1 MGTVERDAN
10 DLEVLIVDDERLSRK
25 TLGFFVQ
32 KLGHRVLAAENG
44 VEALRLWA
52 DHAPRVVLT
61 DWSMPEMD
69 GAELC
74 RQIREKEGDEYT
86 YVIMVTSRTEEDDL
100 IAGFEAGVDDYLTK
114 PIRREELY
122 VRLKAARRL
131 LASREAL
138 RNLNATLEKKVEER
152 GLELAKAQHQLIV
165 AEKMSAIGQLA
176 AGVAHELHNPIGFVS
191 LNFQTLEEYLPIIF
205 QVLEIHKQAAL
216 APPGSE
222 EQLALLDQA
231 RRLDEESS
239 LEVISSEINSIFEQ
253 SREGFQR
260 VTTILNSM
268 RDFSRTDPRE
278 AFVHSDLNKGIRD
291 TLVVARNVYKGHAEI
306 ILELED
312 IPFVKCIPGQINQVL
327 LNLIVNAAQAL
338 AEAQKPGK
346 GLIRIR
352 SWENQGRV
360 ICTVTNNGPVI
371 PESVRDSLFNPFFT
385 TKPPGKG
392 TGLGLSISHDIIVRK
407 HGGTLSFTSDENE
420 GTTFRIV
427 LPIHTPIH
435 RPIHRSA
442 PSEVRHE

>member
-1 MGTVERDAN
+1 MRTAEANAQDAS
-10 DLEVLIVDDERLSRK
+10 DMKVLVVDDERLSRK

-32 KLGHRVLAAENG
+32 KLGHRVLSAENG

-52 DHAPRVVLT
+52 DHAPQVVLT

-74 RQIREKEGDEYT
+74 RQIRAQAGDEYT
-86 YVIMVTSRTEEDDL
+86 YVIMVTSRTQEDDL

-122 VRLKAARRL
+122 VRLKAAQRL

-138 RNLNATLEKKVEER
+138 RNLNETLEKKVEER

-191 LNFQTLEEYLPIIF
+191 MNFQALEEYLPVIF
-205 QVLEIHKQAAL
+205 QVLAIHKQAAL
-216 APPGSE
+216 VPPGTE
-222 EQLALLDQA
+222 EQLALLDEA
-231 RRLDEESS
+231 RRLDKENS
-239 LEVISSEINSIFEQ
+239 LDVISSEINSIFEQ

-260 VTTILNSM
+260 VTTILDSM

-278 AFVHSDLNKGIRD
+278 AFMPSDLNKSIRD
-291 TLVVARNVYKGHAEI
+291 TLVVAKNVYKSHAEI
-306 ILELED
+306 ILELDE
-312 IPFVKCIPGQINQVL
+312 IPCVECIPGQINQVL
-327 LNLIVNAAQAL
+327 LNVIVNAAQAL
-338 AEAQKPGK
+338 AEAERTEK
-346 GLIRIR
+346 GIIRIR
-352 SWENQGRV
+352 TWRAGEDV
-360 ICTVTNNGPVI
+360 ICAITNNGPVI
-371 PESVRDSLFNPFFT
+371 PGRVRDSLFNPFFT

-407 HGGTLSFTSDENE
+407 HGGALSFTSDENE
-420 GTTFRIV
+420 GTTFQIV
-427 LPIHTPIH
+427 LPIH
-435 RPIHRSA
+435 RRA
-442 PSEVRHE
+442 LSEEPHE